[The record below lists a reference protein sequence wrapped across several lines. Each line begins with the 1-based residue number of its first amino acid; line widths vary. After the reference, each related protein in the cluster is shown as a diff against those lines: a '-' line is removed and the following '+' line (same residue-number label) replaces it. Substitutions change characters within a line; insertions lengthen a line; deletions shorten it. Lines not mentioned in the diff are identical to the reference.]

1 MYALKTLIPRQSKQH
16 HRLRKSLL
24 IHEKP
29 HLNYDSFFFFV
40 RICHCRW
47 PCPRPWFLGFVLHW
61 VVEEDIFFLFSIP
74 DVVQQSDS
82 RGINLSPAKSD
93 SAFQERQ
100 HPLRFRRI
108 RTGGNRG
115 NRTDIS
121 KIITNKQIT
130 S

>member
-1 MYALKTLIPRQSKQH
+1 MSAFLSLLIPQQLSLPMTNYLQYICVCAQNSDPSAVNAASPT
-16 HRLRKSLL
+16 RKSLL

-47 PCPRPWFLGFVLHW
+47 PCPRPPGFLVPSYTGWGRRF
-61 VVEEDIFFLFSIP
+61 FFLFSIP

-82 RGINLSPAKSD
+82 RGIHLSPARSD

-100 HPLRFRRI
+100 HPLPFR
-108 RTGGNRG
+108 
-115 NRTDIS
+115 
-121 KIITNKQIT
+121 
-130 S
+130 